1 MALAP
6 GVLRLTTIG
15 WDWAFN
21 ALPEDEGPREALQP
35 CQYIE
40 PNIHIIKHAINKLDL
55 LISCKSNKIY
65 ILALN
70 LLYFIY

>member
-1 MALAP
+1 MALPP

-21 ALPEDEGPREALQP
+21 ALPEDEGLREALQP

-40 PNIHIIKHAINKLDL
+40 TNIHIFKHNINKLYV
-55 LISCKSNKIY
+55 LISCKFNRIY

-70 LLYFIY
+70 LLEFIN